1 MIGTITTYSEEETI
15 LLGKKFSSEL
25 KRGDVIALYGDLGT
39 GKTQLIKGICNGL
52 GVDQTV
58 TSPTFTLMNVYDGR
72 EKIFH
77 YDFYRLNSESEI
89 YDLCVDD
96 YFFSDGISLIEW
108 AEKCE
113 NLLPTERVNIN
124 LSYGE
129 SENSRVVNFERK
141 I

>member
-1 MIGTITTYSEEETI
+1 MIETITTYSEGETI

-25 KRGDVIALYGDLGT
+25 KRGDIVALYGELGT
-39 GKTQLIKGICNGL
+39 GKTQLVKGICNGL
-52 GVDQTV
+52 GVNEPV
-58 TSPTFTLMNVYDGR
+58 TSPTFTLMNIYDGR

-96 YFFSDGISLIEW
+96 YFFSVGISLIEW
-108 AEKCE
+108 AENCK
-113 NLLPTERVNIN
+113 NLLPTERININ
-124 LSYGE
+124 LSHGE
-129 SENSRVVNFERK
+129 SENIRVINFERK

>member
-1 MIGTITTYSEEETI
+1 MVETITTYSEEETI
-15 LLGKKFSSEL
+15 LLGKKFSSGL
-25 KRGDVIALYGDLGT
+25 KRGDIVALYGDLGT
-39 GKTQLIKGICNGL
+39 GKTQLIKGICAGL
-52 GVDQTV
+52 GVGQTV
-58 TSPTFTLMNVYDGR
+58 TSPTFTLMNIYDGQ

-89 YDLCVDD
+89 YDLCIDD

-113 NLLPTERVNIN
+113 NLLPPERININ

-129 SENSRVVNFERK
+129 TENSRLINFVRK
-141 I
+141 T

>member
-1 MIGTITTYSEEETI
+1 MIETIITYSEEETI
-15 LLGKKFSSEL
+15 LLGKKFSNEL
-25 KRGDVIALYGDLGT
+25 KRGDIVALYGDLGT

-52 GVDQTV
+52 GVEQTV
-58 TSPTFTLMNVYDGR
+58 TSPTFALMNVYDGR

-113 NLLPTERVNIN
+113 NFLPTERVNIN

-129 SENSRVVNFERK
+129 SENNRVVNFERK

>member
-1 MIGTITTYSEEETI
+1 MIETITTYSEEETI
-15 LLGKKFSSEL
+15 LLGKKFSCEL
-25 KRGDVIALYGDLGT
+25 KKGDIVALYGDLGT
-39 GKTQLIKGICNGL
+39 GKTQFIKGICDGL
-52 GVDQTV
+52 EVDQSV

-96 YFFSDGISLIEW
+96 YFFSNGISLIEW

-113 NLLPTERVNIN
+113 NLLPTERININ
-124 LSYGE
+124 LLYGE

>member
-1 MIGTITTYSEEETI
+1 MVKTITTYCEKETI
-15 LLGKKFSSEL
+15 LLGKKFSDEL
-25 KRGDVIALYGDLGT
+25 KKGDIVALYGELGT
-39 GKTQLIKGICNGL
+39 GKTQLVKGICDGL
-52 GVDQTV
+52 GVDQPV
-58 TSPTFTLMNVYDGR
+58 TSPTFTLMNQYDGR

-113 NLLPTERVNIN
+113 NLLPPDRININ

-129 SENSRVVNFERK
+129 SENSRVINFERK

>member
-1 MIGTITTYSEEETI
+1 MVKTVTTYSEEETI
-15 LLGKKFSSEL
+15 LLGKSFSNEL
-25 KRGDVIALYGDLGT
+25 KKGDIVALYGELGT
-39 GKTQLIKGICNGL
+39 GKTQIIKCICDGL
-52 GVDQTV
+52 GVSQSV
-58 TSPTFTLMNVYDGR
+58 TSPTFTLMNLYEGR

-113 NLLPTERVNIN
+113 NLLPLERINVN
-124 LSYGE
+124 LSYGD
-129 SENSRVVNFERK
+129 SENSRVINFERK
-141 I
+141 T

>member
-1 MIGTITTYSEEETI
+1 MVETITTHSEEETI
-15 LLGKKFSSEL
+15 LLGKKFSGEL
-25 KRGDVIALYGDLGT
+25 KRGDIVALYGELGT
-39 GKTQLIKGICNGL
+39 GKTQFIKGICDGL
-52 GVDQTV
+52 GVDQMV
-58 TSPTFTLMNVYDGR
+58 TSPTFTLMNIYDGR

-77 YDFYRLNSESEI
+77 YDFYRLSSESEI
-89 YDLCVDD
+89 YDLCIDD

-113 NLLPTERVNIN
+113 NLLPPERININ

-129 SENSRVVNFERK
+129 SENSRLVNFERK